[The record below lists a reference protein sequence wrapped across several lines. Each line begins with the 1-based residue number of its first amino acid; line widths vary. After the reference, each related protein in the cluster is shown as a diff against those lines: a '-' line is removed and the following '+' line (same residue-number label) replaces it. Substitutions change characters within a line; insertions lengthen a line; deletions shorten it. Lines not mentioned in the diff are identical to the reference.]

1 MKWLKVISKLDH
13 YFFLSVG
20 KVQRVTLELKLMSRI
35 G

>member
-13 YFFLSVG
+13 YFFLSV
-20 KVQRVTLELKLMSRI
+20 VQRVTLELKLTI